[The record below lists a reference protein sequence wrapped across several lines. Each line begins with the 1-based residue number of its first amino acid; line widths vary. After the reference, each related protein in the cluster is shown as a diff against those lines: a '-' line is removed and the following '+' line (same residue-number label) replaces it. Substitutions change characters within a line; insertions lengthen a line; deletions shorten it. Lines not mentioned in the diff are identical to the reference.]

1 LWFRRLKEALP
12 KLERKY
18 RKCVAVD
25 ETKLKLN
32 GRQLFV
38 WAAVD
43 VKTKEVLAC
52 RISWQRN
59 IMQAEAFLRRVLEVC
74 SNNPSS

>member
-1 LWFRRLKEALP
+1 MKGALP